1 MSWLTAITDLSD
13 SEQVKRVRRGRYGV
27 IETRAGYFERLAL
40 RPWPKLALPWDMI
53 WGDYRHRSLGGDR
66 CWLFYN
72 QPRGLPSF
80 LALKFVVST
89 RAATLATFRGA
100 LEVLDRVAQLKQ
112 TDAIV
117 CDAVNWRI
125 SDRLMARWGWQ
136 PHKPQRWHR
145 NYIKRFY
152 GSFPGAVGSL
162 SGV

>member
-1 MSWLTAITDLSD
+1 MAWLTAITDLSD
-13 SEQVKRVRRGRYGV
+13 AEQAALVRRSQYGV
-27 IETRAGYFERLAL
+27 VETQQGRFARLTL
-40 RPWPKLALPWDMI
+40 RPWPKLALPWDLW
-53 WGDYRHRSLGGDR
+53 WGDYFHRAVEGDR

-72 QPRGLPSF
+72 QPRALPSF
-80 LALKFVVST
+80 LALKFVVSS

-100 LEVLDRVAQLKQ
+100 LEVLDYIARLKQ

-152 GSFPGAVGSL
+152 GTFPAMACTT
-162 SGV
+162 SGE